1 MTAWQ
6 IAIETCMRQGSV
18 ALLREDRLIEQ
29 ILLPAES
36 RTAQSLAPAIA
47 RLIALPPRGRRD
59 VGLVSAAVG
68 PGSFTGIRIGV
79 TAAKALAYALGCPVA
94 PCDTLAAIIDQ
105 IRRGV
110 PATSESAAERESAV
124 AGESEWQETGVIDA
138 AINAYRGQVYCRRE
152 TRSGNV
158 LVASQAKDREA
169 WLESLRP
176 GPAEPI
182 TVAGD
187 VWAQLDPLP
196 VLARRSPAS
205 LGHPMA
211 ATIGRLGWEVHQ
223 RGEAIDPM
231 RLQPTYLRVSAAE
244 ETSAAKKA
252 SAAKRT
258 NTAP

>member
-18 ALLREDRLIEQ
+18 ALLKEDQLIEQ
-29 ILLPAES
+29 ILLPADS

-47 RLIALPPRGRRD
+47 RLLAAAPRGRRD

-79 TAAKALAYALGCPVA
+79 TAAKALAYAIGCPVA
-94 PCDTLAAIIDQ
+94 PCDTLAAVIAQVRWDAA
-105 IRRGV
+105 
-110 PATSESAAERESAV
+110 ATTES
-124 AGESEWQETGVIDA
+124 IDA

-152 TRSGNV
+152 TRGGEL

-169 WLESLRP
+169 WLETLRN
-176 GPAEPI
+176 GTTEPI

-187 VWAQLDPLP
+187 VWAQIDPVP
-196 VLARRSPAS
+196 ALARLAPAS
-205 LGHPMA
+205 LSHPMA
-211 ATIGRLGWEVHQ
+211 ATIGRLGWALHQ
-223 RGEAIDPM
+223 RGESIDPM
-231 RLQPTYLRVSAAE
+231 RLQPNYLRVSAAE

-252 SAAKRT
+252 AAGM
-258 NTAP
+258 